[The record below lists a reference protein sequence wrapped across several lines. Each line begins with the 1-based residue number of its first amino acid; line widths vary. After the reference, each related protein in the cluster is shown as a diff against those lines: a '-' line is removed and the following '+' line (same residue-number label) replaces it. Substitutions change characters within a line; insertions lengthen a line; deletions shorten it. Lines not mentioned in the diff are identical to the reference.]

1 MKIREFENGMRMTL
15 PLLVGQVTKG
25 VTQNGAP
32 YLSLVLQDNSGEI
45 EGRYWDVSPEQEQII
60 QVGKICEFKLDVLTY
75 RQKLQVR
82 VHEAN
87 QKDQSTYRLDDFV
100 KASDYQIDELK
111 EKIAAYVQDIE
122 NDIMRQLVEDGLD
135 FYGDLFYQYP
145 AATRNHHDFV
155 AGLATHVYGMLQVA
169 ESLCEIYPIYNRD
182 LLYAGILLHDMGK
195 IEEYNSPILSEY
207 TEQGRL
213 VGHISIMHGRLMQF
227 AEKRGYEDTEEYL
240 LLRHLVLSHHGKMEY
255 GSPVVPMVK
264 EAELLNF
271 IDNIDARTD
280 MFSKFYEELDEG
292 EFSGRLFPL
301 DGRRFYKAKG
311 VK

>member
-1 MKIREFENGMRMTL
+1 MKIKDFENGMRMTI
-15 PLLVGQVTKG
+15 PLLVSQVNKG

-32 YLSLVLQDNSGEI
+32 YLSLTLQDNSAEI
-45 EGRYWDVSPEQEQII
+45 EGRYWDVSPEQEALI
-60 QVGKICEFKLDVLTY
+60 QVGKIYEFKLDVLTY
-75 RQKLQVR
+75 RNNLQVR
-82 VHEAN
+82 VHEASLED
-87 QKDQSTYRLDDFV
+87 QKNYAFNEFV
-100 KASDYQIDELK
+100 KASDYNVEELK
-111 EKIAAYVQDIE
+111 KSIEGYLNAIE
-122 NDIMRQLVEDGLD
+122 NDIMRHLVEDALNY
-135 FYGDLFYQYP
+135 YGDLFYHYP

-155 AGLATHVYGMLQVA
+155 SGLATHVFGMLQLA
-169 ESLCEIYPIYNRD
+169 EAICDIYPIYNRD
-182 LLYAGILLHDMGK
+182 LLYAAIILHDMGK
-195 IEEYNSPILSEY
+195 IEEYDGPILSQY

-227 AEKRGYEDTEEYL
+227 AEARAYEDSEEYL
-240 LLRHLVLSHHGKMEY
+240 LLRHLILSHHGKMEY

-264 EAELLNF
+264 EAEILNF

-280 MFSKFYEELDEG
+280 MFKKYYEELDEG